1 MRSRPYAM
9 LLFGRSFARG
19 CLVILRAVWI
29 CEQCGE
35 TDLEEKE
42 IDAEQDLLQ
51 AIEPRARALVDS
63 T

>member
-1 MRSRPYAM
+1 M

-42 IDAEQDLLQ
+42 VDAEQDLLQ